1 MNSRLIRR
9 STALGATLG
18 LLLIG
23 IAGASP
29 GSAATPDAAAPWLDS
44 ANPVQSRVDS
54 LLAQMNVREKV
65 GQMVQINTNFPL
77 TQPWMQQALI
87 TDGAGSLLS
96 GGGDVP
102 SPNIPNSWATN
113 INTLQ
118 QYAVQNSRLH
128 IPIIYGYDAVHGNN
142 NVLGA
147 EIFPHGIGMG
157 ATADAPLVS
166 NSEAATGRGA
176 AAMGIRWTLAPVLEV
191 SRDARYGRYYESFGE
206 DPILDSV
213 LGAAAIKG
221 FQGNDPSHPVIAATD
236 KHFAGYSQ
244 PTAGHARPLA

>member
-9 STALGATLG
+9 SAALGATVG

-23 IAGASP
+23 TAGASP
-29 GSAATPDAAAPWLDS
+29 GFNAATPDAAAPWLDS

-96 GGGDVP
+96 GGGDVT
-102 SPNIPNSWATN
+102 SPNIPNSWASN

-147 EIFPHGIGMG
+147 EISR
-157 ATADAPLVS
+157 TASA
-166 NSEAATGRGA
+166 
-176 AAMGIRWTLAPVLEV
+176 W
-191 SRDARYGRYYESFGE
+191 ARR
-206 DPILDSV
+206 
-213 LGAAAIKG
+213 
-221 FQGNDPSHPVIAATD
+221 
-236 KHFAGYSQ
+236 
-244 PTAGHARPLA
+244 PTPDWSTTAR